1 VAKPE
6 AYRDVSDQ
14 ELLDRFGADRDPA
27 WLSIL
32 FPRYTV
38 LLYGVCMKYLRDA
51 DEARDAVQQVFLKAF
66 LELEKYPVTY
76 FRSWIYQIARNY
88 CLMELRKKNPNLQ
101 RSEVEIADESGELRT
116 EREEKEMQLQQLEV
130 ALTHLQDDQRQC
142 LIWFYLEKLSYQQV
156 AERGGYSLMQV
167 KSHIQNGKRNLRLL
181 LEKKQMP

>member
-1 VAKPE
+1 
-6 AYRDVSDQ
+6 
-14 ELLDRFGADRDPA
+14 
-27 WLSIL
+27 
-32 FPRYTV
+32 
-38 LLYGVCMKYLRDA
+38 
-51 DEARDAVQQVFLKAF
+51 
-66 LELEKYPVTY
+66 
-76 FRSWIYQIARNY
+76 
-88 CLMELRKKNPNLQ
+88 MELRKKNPNLQ

>member
-1 VAKPE
+1 MAKPE
-6 AYRDVSDQ
+6 AYRDLSDQ
-14 ELLDRFGADRDPA
+14 ELLDRFTTDRDPA
-27 WLSIL
+27 WLGIL

-38 LLYGVCMKYLRDA
+38 LLYGVCMKYLRDS

-76 FRSWIYQIARNY
+76 FRSWIYQVARNY

-101 RSEVEIADESGELRT
+101 RDWVDVADESSDARVEL
-116 EREEKEMQLQQLEV
+116 EEKEMQLQHMEN
-130 ALTHLQDDQRQC
+130 ALTQLQSDQRQC
-142 LIWFYLEKLSYQQV
+142 LIWFYLEKNTYQQV
-156 AERGGYSLMQV
+156 ADRGGYSLMQV